1 MRNLCCDGE
10 VSCNS
15 DCAAK
20 LRGLLYDA
28 NNKLAFLFKIIDIA
42 NNLYNHGPV
51 SVVTDDRSMEPAYAI
66 AKPGMDMLF
75 DALDELKKRGNNAR

>member
-1 MRNLCCDGE
+1 MKNLCCDGE
-10 VSCNS
+10 VSCDY

-28 NNKLAFLFKIIDIA
+28 NNKLEYLYKIIDIA
-42 NNLYNHGPV
+42 NNLYNHGPIT
-51 SVVTDDRSMEPAYAI
+51 VVADGGSMEPAYAI